1 MKRLQFR
8 HHDEVFESRQLAL
21 EYFENIVNTGRTE
34 CINFGESLYAE
45 PMVAKYRDEN
55 NNIQLLFAVGVDGE
69 HTPYHIIDSAD
80 IYEKLTK
87 NADDIAAEIARAIEK
102 DNDLQAQISVISG
115 SVEENV
121 AEIVSVEPSSPNVL
135 EEYALRNQS
144 GVELGERIKVYKDS
158 ALVWVQL
165 GYKDAKLE
173 RNPETGEYDRDEN
186 GNYIFHYTEPIDYTT
201 YLYLIYSVETGDLR
215 MVGLNIEEYI
225 TESEFSAGLEVNGHV
240 VSVKI
245 DALSEPF
252 LTVSN
257 DGIKLAGIQD
267 AIDSA
272 KAGATSYV
280 DEKIAE
286 EATARENADTAL
298 AADIAS
304 ALNEAKE
311 YTANAYASART
322 YTDEAKAECNTRMDG
337 IDQAI
342 ADLETSSEA
351 YTDNKI
357 AELSGNTVN
366 AIGIA
371 LADAKG
377 YTDNLRLTQLVV
389 ESGSTVAA
397 KYQLDFGDGNP
408 KGAIIEI
415 PKTTALHKIAI
426 GHVDDNVNPVTG
438 DIIWGSGAG
447 PAYVLIVYFADGYYR
462 MEKIAVTD
470 LLSSLIFG
478 DGLQYDEVTGEVDI
492 KIHALE
498 PFLRADENGLYTSG
512 ISETIIDAQNA
523 AQAAS
528 SAYTDAQIA
537 TLTLH
542 VDDVDAGLAD
552 RISDNENNIT
562 SLNDRVLELGNMVV
576 DMAAKVQ
583 TIGELSASTIELQG
597 IVSGLSEE
605 VASLSGQINTNA
617 ENIEELSGT
626 VETLS
631 GKTEELSGV
640 VESHITEFN
649 TLSGN
654 VEALS
659 GAVINQMTSLLELSG
674 SVITGLNNAN
684 NRIGA
689 IESRLET
696 IENYLNGS
704 GLTQAIYDALKTMV
718 TGTPSEIK
726 VTDNG
731 NGITIGFTDDAI
743 FGETE

>member
-272 KAGATSYV
+272 KAEATSYV

-366 AIGIA
+366 AIDAAVGEAEAYTNRLRIKAIA
-371 LADAKG
+371 NPDPIYSAQYRLEKVGEETPIGDLINIPKQSQIDRIVVGRAGDSLNEDTGVVTPGVGPAQIEIIYSLPNGKYSWAILPVSQILADYAFG
-377 YTDNLRLTQLVV
+377 NGLTTNDGVV
-389 ESGSTVAA
+389 S
-397 KYQLDFGDGNP
+397 
-408 KGAIIEI
+408 IEI
-415 PKTTALHKIAI
+415 APNEEFLWVDPSGIGTSGIRETIRTSVETSYSAITSETNAKLEQLANVLNERISGNTTAIYELH
-426 GHVDDNVNPVTG
+426 
-438 DIIWGSGAG
+438 
-447 PAYVLIVYFADGYYR
+447 
-462 MEKIAVTD
+462 E
-470 LLSSLIFG
+470 
-478 DGLQYDEVTGEVDI
+478 EVTGI
-492 KIHALE
+492 
-498 PFLRADENGLYTSG
+498 
-512 ISETIIDAQNA
+512 
-523 AQAAS
+523 
-528 SAYTDAQIA
+528 
-537 TLTLH
+537 
-542 VDDVDAGLAD
+542 
-552 RISDNENNIT
+552 
-562 SLNDRVLELGNMVV
+562 NDRVLELGNMVV

-583 TIGELSASTIELQG
+583 AIGELSASTIELQG
-597 IVSGLSEE
+597 VVSGLSEE

>member
-8 HHDEVFESRQLAL
+8 HHDEVFESRQKAL
-21 EYFENIVNTGRTE
+21 EYFANIVNPGRVE
-34 CINFGESLYAE
+34 HDAFGPSLYGE
-45 PMVAKYRDEN
+45 PIVAKYSGASGT
-55 NNIQLLFAVGVDGE
+55 QLMFAIGVVDSGD
-69 HTPYHIIDSAD
+69 TLYHIIDSAD
-80 IYEKLTK
+80 IYEKLTQ
-87 NADDIAAEIARAIEK
+87 NTNDIAGEIARAIEK
-102 DNDLQAQISVISG
+102 DDDLQAQISAISG

-135 EEYALRNQS
+135 EEYVLKNNS
-144 GVELGERIKVYKDS
+144 GVELGEHIKVYKDS

-257 DGIKLAGIQD
+257 DGIKLAGVQD

-272 KAGATSYV
+272 KTETTSYV

-298 AADIAS
+298 AADITS

-311 YTANAYASART
+311 YTTNAYISAKT

-342 ADLETSSEA
+342 ADLETSSEV

-357 AELSGNTVN
+357 AELSGNTED
-366 AIGIA
+366 AISIA
-371 LADAKG
+371 LADAKD

-408 KGAIIEI
+408 KGVIIEI

-426 GHVDDNVNPVTG
+426 GHIDDNVNPVTG

-462 MEKIAVTD
+462 MEKIAITD

-512 ISETIIDAQNA
+512 ISETITDAQNA

-537 TLTLH
+537 TLTQH
-542 VDDVDAGLAD
+542 VDDVDTGLAD

-597 IVSGLSEE
+597 IVSSLSEE
-605 VASLSGQINTNA
+605 VASLSGQINTNT

-626 VETLS
+626 IETFS
-631 GKTEELSGV
+631 DKIDELSGT
-640 VESHITEFN
+640 VESHIADFVIVSGKVEE
-649 TLSGN
+649 LSD
-654 VEALS
+654 AI
-659 GAVINQMTSLLELSG
+659 GAINDNISELSG
-674 SVITGLNNAN
+674 SVVTGLNDAN
-684 NRIGA
+684 GRMNA
-689 IESRLET
+689 IEGRLDA
-696 IENYLNGS
+696 IEGYLNGS
-704 GLTQAIYDALKTMV
+704 GLTQAIYNALTTMV

-731 NGITIGFTDDAI
+731 SGITIGFTDDAI